1 MPAGPQLIEAVAKC
15 LAEHGFAQEIALF
28 PSEIRAQI
36 TMDATNRAI
45 RYAITALIKDGRAKR
60 RGPSG
65 PAYAVC
71 DPVVS
76 PKDPS

>member
-15 LAEHGFAQEIALF
+15 LATHAFAANYALF

-36 TMDATNRAI
+36 AMDATNRAI

-65 PAYAVC
+65 PAYAVVAEC
-71 DPVVS
+71 VDT
-76 PKDPS
+76 